1 MLPLLWK
8 WPPPRI
14 SYTPE
19 DRFPVTVRKTPI
31 AILISG
37 RGSNMR
43 SLIEAC
49 AQPDFPASV
58 ALVLSNKEDAAGLDY
73 AREAG
78 LVAEAIPHRTFGKDR
93 EAHERAIDARLKEAG
108 VEFVCLAGYM
118 RLLTPFLT
126 DAWEGRMINIHPSLL
141 PLFPGTHTHERA
153 LEAGVRIHG
162 CTVHHVTAGMDEG
175 PIIGQAAVPVL
186 HGDTA
191 DELAARVLEQE
202 HVLYPMALRKILM
215 DEKKILHPKSSL
227 LVV

>member
-1 MLPLLWK
+1 MS
-8 WPPPRI
+8 I
-14 SYTPE
+14 
-19 DRFPVTVRKTPI
+19 RKTPI

-43 SLIEAC
+43 SLIAAC
-49 AQPDFPASV
+49 AEPDFPAEV

-73 AREAG
+73 ARSLG
-78 LVAEAIPHRTFGKDR
+78 LRAEAVPHKVFGKDR
-93 EAHERAIDARLKEAG
+93 EAHERAIDARLRKAG

-126 DAWEGRMINIHPSLL
+126 DAWAGRMINIHPSLL

-175 PIIGQAAVPVL
+175 PIIAQAAVPVFPKK
-186 HGDTA
+186 DSA
-191 DELAARVLEQE
+191 DDLAARVLVQE
-202 HVLYPMALRKILM
+202 HVLYPAALKAVLVGTG
-215 DEKKILHPKSSL
+215 DGVSSEDGL

>member
-1 MLPLLWK
+1 MS
-8 WPPPRI
+8 I
-14 SYTPE
+14 
-19 DRFPVTVRKTPI
+19 RKTPI

-43 SLIEAC
+43 SLIAAC
-49 AQPDFPASV
+49 AEPDFPAEV

-73 AREAG
+73 ARSLG
-78 LVAEAIPHRTFGKDR
+78 LRAEAVPHKAFGKDR
-93 EAHERAIDARLKEAG
+93 EAHERAIDARLREAG

-126 DAWEGRMINIHPSLL
+126 DAWAGRMINIHPSLL

-175 PIIGQAAVPVL
+175 PIIAQAAVPVFPKK
-186 HGDTA
+186 DSPN
-191 DELAARVLEQE
+191 DLAARVLVQE
-202 HVLYPMALRKILM
+202 HALYPAALKAVLVGSG
-215 DEKKILHPKSSL
+215 DSASSEDGL

>member
-1 MLPLLWK
+1 MS
-8 WPPPRI
+8 I
-14 SYTPE
+14 
-19 DRFPVTVRKTPI
+19 RKTPI

-43 SLIEAC
+43 SLIAAC
-49 AQPDFPASV
+49 TEPDFPASV

-73 AREAG
+73 SHSLGLRTEA
-78 LVAEAIPHRTFGKDR
+78 VPHKAFGKDR
-93 EAHERAIDARLKEAG
+93 EAHERAIDARLREAS

-126 DAWEGRMINIHPSLL
+126 DAWAGRMINIHPSLL

-175 PIIGQAAVPVL
+175 PIIAQAAVPVFPKK
-186 HGDTA
+186 DSA
-191 DELAARVLEQE
+191 DDLAARVLVQE
-202 HVLYPMALRKILM
+202 HVLYPAALKAVLVGTGGSV
-215 DEKKILHPKSSL
+215 SSEDRL